1 MGGGRRS
8 FIPKNELDPEAGD
21 NSDQGRLDGR
31 NLINVSL
38 GGSRGAGGRG
48 SRHPENAPHNIIY

>member
-1 MGGGRRS
+1 M
-8 FIPKNELDPEAGD
+8 DPEAGD

-38 GGSRGAGGRG
+38 GGSRAGMGAGDPGPPGTSQVASGFTLEILVRI
-48 SRHPENAPHNIIY
+48 PHL